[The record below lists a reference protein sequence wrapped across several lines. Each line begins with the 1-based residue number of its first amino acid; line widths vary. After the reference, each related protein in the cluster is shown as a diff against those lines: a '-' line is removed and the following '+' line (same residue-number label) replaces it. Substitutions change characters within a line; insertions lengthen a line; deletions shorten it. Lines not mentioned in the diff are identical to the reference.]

1 VRRVLLAGVLALTTS
16 TVAEAVQQPERSA
29 LVLFV
34 HGASIPQLLQLS
46 DLRSLAASG
55 GAALMNGRTDARDAV
70 RGLVDARD
78 ERGAVVSTADFRGT
92 EELRV
97 YLEAHPVLRG
107 LPGDVLLMIVAVSPS
122 APAAAEGDELG
133 TVIAAWGDPGEL
145 LEAEGDPKALTSDST
160 RRAGVVATVDPAA
173 TVAAWLGLPYDAGAP
188 IRATTEPAPL
198 DLYRRYLQQRRLAVP
213 VAATSWTLLA
223 IAAIAGMLILRARDR
238 VPPSTL
244 TVAAALSATFPWL
257 ALALLLVGHLPDLT
271 VPAVALFVPAV
282 VAAGTAFTAWA
293 YARWGTFRAVAATG
307 AAILGI
313 LAIEA
318 LLGWPAAVT
327 PLAGGGQLDGGR
339 FFGMPNA
346 EVGLVLGSALYV
358 AHRLGAAPGAVL
370 LGACAIVAGS
380 PWTGSNLGAAIALS
394 AAAGLWL
401 SVRDGR
407 PWWLAGG
414 ITAASAIAGAAVTAL
429 LHRLTD
435 RPTHITAAVEG
446 GGPAEAVD
454 RVVDRLG
461 IGLRLIAD
469 SPFALVPVVGTLVL
483 LPIVLRPP
491 RAVAAAFGRSDAW
504 RDAIFVLVLGS
515 IVAYLVE
522 DTGAAALGFGFVLA
536 LSGLVAVSAITAREK
551 MT

>member
-1 VRRVLLAGVLALTTS
+1 VRRALLAGVLALTSS
-16 TVAEAVQQPERSA
+16 TAAEAARHPERSA

-34 HGASIPQLLQLS
+34 HGASMPQLLELP

-55 GAALMNGRTDARDAV
+55 GAALMNGRTGARDAV
-70 RGLVDARD
+70 RDVAGVGEGGDA
-78 ERGAVVSTADFRGT
+78 VLTADLRGT
-92 EELRV
+92 EELRT
-97 YLEAHPVLRG
+97 YLEQTHVVLRG
-107 LPGDVLLMIVAVSPS
+107 EVLLIVVAVSPS
-122 APAAAEGDELG
+122 AASAAEGDELG
-133 TVIAAWGDPGEL
+133 TVIAARGDPDEL
-145 LEAEGDPKALTSDST
+145 LDAAGDPKALTSDST

-173 TVAAWLGLPYDAGAP
+173 TVAAWLDLPYEAGAP

-213 VAATSWTLLA
+213 VAATSWTLLG
-223 IAAIAGMLILRARDR
+223 IAAIASMLIVRRRDR
-238 VPPSTL
+238 VPPWTL
-244 TVAAALSATFPWL
+244 TVAAAASATFPWL
-257 ALALLLVGHLPDLT
+257 AVALLLVGHLPSLT
-271 VPAVALFVPAV
+271 VPAVVLFVPAV

-346 EVGLVLGSALYV
+346 EVGLVLGCALYV
-358 AHRLGAAPGAVL
+358 AHRLGAVPGAVL

-407 PWWLAGG
+407 PWWVAAG
-414 ITAASAIAGAAVTAL
+414 ITAASAIAGAAAIAL

-435 RPTHITAAVEG
+435 RPTHITAAVQG
-446 GGPAEAVD
+446 GGPAEAID

-461 IGLRLIAD
+461 IGVRLIAD
-469 SPFALVPVVGTLVL
+469 SPFALIPVVGTLVL

-491 RAVAAAFGRSDAW
+491 RAVSATFARSDAW
-504 RDAIFVLVLGS
+504 RDAMLVLVLGS

-551 MT
+551 MA